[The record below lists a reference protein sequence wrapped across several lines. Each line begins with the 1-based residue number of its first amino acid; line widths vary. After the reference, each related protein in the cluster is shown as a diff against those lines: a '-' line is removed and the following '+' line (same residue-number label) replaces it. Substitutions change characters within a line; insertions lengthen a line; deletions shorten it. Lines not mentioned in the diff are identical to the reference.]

1 MVSCIKKW
9 AAVLAAA
16 AGVFC
21 VSCNKEQ
28 VAKVITVGFASAEA
42 EFNNEGK
49 ATVSLEL
56 SPAALQTVSVSVAVG
71 SSAQEGFTAIA
82 AKDLTFSGNVEVAMG
97 STTAS
102 FEVSVDLDAVDS
114 KHQAVLTI
122 AGANGATVNSE
133 KATVYIKVPE
143 IAKPADLSGANVW
156 GLIGGFNDWAG
167 DVEMTKTA
175 DDPETWE
182 VKNVAL
188 SGEFK
193 FRGNKEWGNYDL
205 GASSAPVIGEP
216 LDLVHKGSNITI
228 AEGTYDV
235 VLKPTLQTAV
245 FTASAAAPTAG
256 TLKWE
261 AKYKGCAW
269 VEGYYSDGQL
279 EQFEV
284 SKTDVSKFY
293 APMVID
299 LSEAEDAI
307 AILSGEGAA
316 DFIAEQQA
324 AITDEVSFYV
334 DYLGM
339 TVEDVIAGLFYN
351 ETNDGTEVLMSGL
364 AAGDYQFIVLSMSA
378 QGELDGN
385 WLGFGFT
392 KTTSAEEEYDWGLT
406 PNLKSNWT
414 ATWNGWVEGQ
424 VSKEFYISGKA
435 EGAAYVLCQWYTED
449 EITDYYGSIEGMLN
463 TYATNMKDNVF
474 FDPIDDCAIKV
485 AADGSFDTTLRTYST
500 TGPVD
505 VYIIGFDAQGNC
517 LGDYGKS
524 SVTIPEPDPINW
536 VERTDWAGNYDASV
550 DTGEADY
557 PLGLVITACDADYF
571 ITTVLDAGTLEAEG
585 IDYAAED
592 ALYYI
597 QNYGFATVLEA
608 GLIHTSVPATEA
620 WKNLSNGDEFY
631 IFGVTDTGE
640 LTGEYHMETL
650 TGIQEIVVPPV
661 ELTLVPEWS
670 VTPTGAIFKD
680 TDGYDKI
687 AVTLNL
693 PGIKYYIAEENNQDD
708 LDYYYGGSVEGLGKS
723 YENKLISYL
732 SQGYTMDELI
742 YSASYPL
749 ESIYVYNTD
758 TPTAIYV
765 VEFDENGKFTGRY
778 GATNVTISSTA
789 TASISKSSVA
799 KAKGN
804 KTSLKVAGS
813 SKPQMSRPVI
823 VDVRKSVKVNNPVMD
838 KTTRK
843 AAPSHKKGLVAKGFE
858 K

>member
-56 SPAALQTVSVSVAVG
+56 TPAALQTVSVSVAVG

-82 AKDLTFSGNVEVAMG
+82 AKDLTFNENVEVAVG

-133 KATVYIKVPE
+133 KATVYIKAPE

-156 GLIGGFNDWAG
+156 GIIGGFNDWAS

-324 AITDEVSFYV
+324 AITDEVSLYV
-334 DYLGM
+334 EYLGM
-339 TVEDVIAGLFYN
+339 TVEEVIAGLFYN

-449 EITDYYGSIEGMLN
+449 EITDYYGSLEGMLN

-485 AADGSFDTTLRTYST
+485 AADGNFDTTLRTYST

-557 PLGLVITACDADYF
+557 PLGLVITACDAEYF

-620 WKNLSNGDEFY
+620 WKNLNNGDEFY
-631 IFGVTDTGE
+631 IFGVTDAGE

-650 TGIQEIVVPPV
+650 KGIEEIVVPPV

-680 TDGYDKI
+680 ADGYDKI

-708 LDYYYGGSVEGLGKS
+708 LDYYYGGSVEGLGKA
-723 YENKLISYL
+723 YESKLASYL

-742 YSASYPL
+742 YSASSPL

-838 KTTRK
+838 KITRK